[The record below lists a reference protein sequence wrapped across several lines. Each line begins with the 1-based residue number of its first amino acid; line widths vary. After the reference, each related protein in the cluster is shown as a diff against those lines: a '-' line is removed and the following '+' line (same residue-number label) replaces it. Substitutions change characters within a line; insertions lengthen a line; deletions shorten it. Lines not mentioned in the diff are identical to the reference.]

1 MAGRARS
8 RTAAGA
14 VLPRG
19 VHAAGADQR
28 HRLPE
33 QGRHLRPPVQ
43 GLSRDA
49 DHDCRRPEAPRG
61 PDRGHLGAAHLGLGD
76 DAPPARAHD
85 RARRRHRA
93 GWGTMGIV
101 PAGLLP
107 ARARSLALVPAI
119 IPHDAGRGTQGQPPQ
134 VLWQSCRARRYA
146 GIRRLSRSVEALRVG
161 RLQQAS
167 IRWARSRARLSV
179 ALYPPRCHLQQP
191 PHRSRRQGSHLQVG
205 RTTAPRDASG
215 PRSRRSPATSSS
227 AASSSTCCRTAS
239 TAFATTVCLP
249 ALGAPR
255 TSREHASCSTCQS
268 LRAIPPTPTRSM
280 NRRRSHPCPCCG
292 GRMIIIETFERGSAP
307 HYRPAAP
314 TVAIRIDTS

>member
-1 MAGRARS
+1 MSAIESCRTAALGGMSSNARIAPITHRLQLLPQSALSEVPGRGGKAMAGRARS

-93 GWGTMGIV
+93 GWGNDGY
-101 PAGLLP
+101 L
-107 ARARSLALVPAI
+107 
-119 IPHDAGRGTQGQPPQ
+119 AGRAS
-134 VLWQSCRARRYA
+134 SCPCAF
-146 GIRRLSRSVEALRVG
+146 
-161 RLQQAS
+161 
-167 IRWARSRARLSV
+167 SRACSGD
-179 ALYPPRCHLQQP
+179 YSSRCW
-191 PHRSRRQGSHLQVG
+191 SRHTR
-205 RTTAPRDASG
+205 
-215 PRSRRSPATSSS
+215 PATSS
-227 AASSSTCCRTAS
+227 
-239 TAFATTVCLP
+239 
-249 ALGAPR
+249 ALAIMPR
-255 TSREHASCSTCQS
+255 SPIRRHSQIIS
-268 LRAIPPTPTRSM
+268 LR
-280 NRRRSHPCPCCG
+280 
-292 GRMIIIETFERGSAP
+292 
-307 HYRPAAP
+307 
-314 TVAIRIDTS
+314 